1 MQEAVVE
8 GSGEGRNEDFDRILC
23 GGESGF
29 GIWRRLSGGGG
40 GVDEEENKRENAEE
54 RECEEE

>member
-23 GGESGF
+23 GGDSGF

-40 GVDEEENKRENAEE
+40 VDEEEYKRENAEE
-54 RECEEE
+54 RECDEE